1 MSAAVPILSTVKA
14 TALTKEQALANWD
27 TLAGMLEKALPYTCG
42 RITLDDVKQ
51 SIEDEMTMVVI
62 GWDPQKGAVY
72 MALTAESEVYKTGV
86 KCMNLNLAGG
96 EALELW
102 AHLWPELK
110 RMAKSMGF
118 DQIELTGR
126 PGWGRALGL
135 RETARTFIE
144 EL

>member
-1 MSAAVPILSTVKA
+1 MSAAIPILSTVKLS
-14 TALTKEQALANWD
+14 ALSKEQSLGNWE
-27 TLAGMLEKALPYTCG
+27 AISAMLEKAIPYSCG
-42 RITLDDVKQ
+42 RITIDDVRQ
-51 SIEDEMTMVVI
+51 SIEDEMSMVII

-86 KCMNLNLAGG
+86 KCMNLNLGG
-96 EALELW
+96 GDSIELW

-144 EL
+144 DL